1 MSIYDNSDPWQ
12 IAYDFGN
19 RDRLMRTFMVEASG
33 ACITPEIYVAL
44 PDRAKMLMGRD
55 RNRSLIEQF
64 KRARNGKR
72 RRIDPY
78 VIAERDGWTC
88 HLCGDS
94 IDRERHYQGWINPEG
109 ASVDHV
115 VPLSR
120 GGSNDPANLKA
131 AHWSCN
137 VRRGNRL
144 MTP

>member
-1 MSIYDNSDPWQ
+1 VSIYDYCDPYQ
-12 IAYDFGN
+12 VAYDRGKKY
-19 RDRLMRTFMVEASG
+19 RLFRTFMVHRSG
-33 ACITPEIYVAL
+33 ECVVPEIYDFIKPL
-44 PDRAKMLMGRD
+44 YRGNGR
-55 RNRSLIEQF
+55 RHEIEQF

-78 VIAERDGWTC
+78 VIAERDGWSC
-88 HLCGDS
+88 HLCGES

-144 MTP
+144 MTA